1 MRVFDLHCDTLS
13 ACMEQ
18 GQSLLRNHLQ
28 LDLQRGRNFEKW
40 IQTFAFFIPDD
51 YRKEAAWQYFQKL
64 YRFWEQEKK
73 LAGNRIRMVTEESLP
88 ETECLAMLAIEGG
101 GVLGGDLKKAAMLKD
116 MGISILTLC
125 WNGANEIAG
134 GAHSNERLTPFGKEL
149 IAELER
155 LDVIVDVSHLNEVS
169 FYDVAAQAKRPFV
182 ATHSNAFIVCPHPR
196 NLKDDQIR
204 RIIET
209 SGLIGLNFY
218 TAFITADK
226 MPDFDDFSRHIDHFL
241 HLGGEDVLALGSDYD
256 GADMPD
262 FLNSAE
268 KVEIL
273 YSSVVKCYGK
283 KIADKIFYEN
293 AAGFMKKYREGK

>member
-155 LDVIVDVSHLNEVS
+155 LDVIVDVSHLNEDFNS
-169 FYDVAAQAKRPFV
+169 GYTEVAIPAHSSKTYTFNACAKQYCTIFGAVDKSRITFFTD
-182 ATHSNAFIVCPHPR
+182 AGSYNYY
-196 NLKDDQIR
+196 LK
-204 RIIET
+204 
-209 SGLIGLNFY
+209 SG
-218 TAFITADK
+218 T
-226 MPDFDDFSRHIDHFL
+226 
-241 HLGGEDVLALGSDYD
+241 
-256 GADMPD
+256 
-262 FLNSAE
+262 
-268 KVEIL
+268 VEL
-273 YSSVVKCYGK
+273 VQ
-283 KIADKIFYEN
+283 
-293 AAGFMKKYREGK
+293 